1 MISEI
6 AIVLGILL
14 AAIILFVTEL
24 VRVDIVALMV
34 PQVRV
39 ENAVLVVIVVHVVR
53 MENKG
58 IVEILD
64 PEVHAVLLEKLDQRD
79 VLEKWALEV
88 PGV

>member
-34 PQVRV
+34 LVSLGFTLATYSLNRSQV
-39 ENAVLVVIVVHVVR
+39 
-53 MENKG
+53 KP
-58 IVEILD
+58 D
-64 PEVHAVLLEKLDQRD
+64 PR
-79 VLEKWALEV
+79 
-88 PGV
+88 